1 MKQFLTERTSLYATD
16 SDFCRIFRDD
26 MSSLYMLSFVLTADH
41 EVAEKCF
48 VSGLDDCSTGN
59 RVFKDWA
66 RSWARRVVI
75 KNAIRVIAPGNAT
88 TEQIPATAAKSDV
101 DFLQQM
107 KRPELAFELQAL
119 IGLPAFE
126 RFAFVMSFCEG
137 YADRDCALLL
147 GCSRDRLV
155 TARSR
160 ALEQIKDSAL
170 AKNRLLEGA
179 LLPPESRPEALDHS
193 VSSTLATSA

>member
-26 MSSLYMLSFVLTADH
+26 MSSLYMLSYVLTADH
-41 EVAEKCF
+41 DLAEKCF

-59 RVFKDWA
+59 RVFKEWA

-75 KNAIRVIAPGNAT
+75 KDAIRMIAPGNAA
-88 TEQIPATAAKSDV
+88 TEQVPATGTTNG

-107 KRPELAFELQAL
+107 TRNEMAFELNAL
-119 IGLPAFE
+119 IELPAFE

-147 GCSRDRLV
+147 GCTRDRLV
-155 TARSR
+155 TARTR
-160 ALEQIKDSAL
+160 ALEQIKDSVL
-170 AKNRLLEGA
+170 AKNRLLEGTP
-179 LLPPESRPEALDHS
+179 LPSESAPQAFDHGAG
-193 VSSTLATSA
+193 STLATSA

>member
-41 EVAEKCF
+41 ALAEKCF

-59 RVFKDWA
+59 RVFKEWA

-75 KNAIRVIAPGNAT
+75 KDAIRMIAPGNAA
-88 TEQIPATAAKSDV
+88 TEQVPATGTTNGAE
-101 DFLQQM
+101 FLQEM
-107 KRPELAFELQAL
+107 KRPELAFELKAL
-119 IGLPAFE
+119 IELPAFE

-147 GCSRDRLV
+147 GCTRDRLV
-155 TARSR
+155 TGRTR
-160 ALEQIKDSAL
+160 ALEQIKDSVL
-170 AKNRLLEGA
+170 AKDRLVEGT
-179 LLPPESRPEALDHS
+179 LLPSESGPAAFNHS
-193 VSSTLATSA
+193 VGSTLATSA